1 MERCAQVH
9 PELPEVVC
17 VLPDRPHW
25 EHDNGAGRRW
35 ANVEVQAGAALARPN
50 GLRDLARS
58 ATRLESVRLF
68 SAASSGPVDPE
79 PDSQAGAVLAH
90 LIARPGAW
98 TTGAELVALAGPGG
112 AQRPGELARGGWPIE
127 SRLRPGTVD
136 VWEHRTRTG
145 PEPERTTASSV
156 EPARLVVHCRRAR
169 FDFYIGRPSKW
180 GNPYIIGRDGD
191 RDQVIDRYEEWLP
204 AQPELMAA
212 LHELRGMVLG
222 CWCAPRRCHGD
233 PLARLAATA
242 A

>member
-98 TTGAELVALAGPGG
+98 TTGAELGALAGPGG
-112 AQRPGELARGGWPIE
+112 AQRPGELATNA
-127 SRLRPGTVD
+127 LQ
-136 VWEHRTRTG
+136 
-145 PEPERTTASSV
+145 A
-156 EPARLVVHCRRAR
+156 AN
-169 FDFYIGRPSKW
+169 IGRSNGTIRWQPW
-180 GNPYIIGRDGD
+180 RLPGRLSA
-191 RDQVIDRYEEWLP
+191 WS
-204 AQPELMAA
+204 
-212 LHELRGMVLG
+212 
-222 CWCAPRRCHGD
+222 
-233 PLARLAATA
+233 
-242 A
+242 